1 MDLPEKRKEMG
12 GKPLTEK
19 LEIVAPDEMLAA
31 IEPAFD
37 PDDYVEAEGMR
48 MSGLFIEFSTH
59 LLRTVSDLTYFIKDN
74 VDVLADK
81 DITTIKEIMALLKS
95 ASAKLTAMSETY
107 DEAKMSNTDRKAL
120 KKLLEE

>member
-1 MDLPEKRKEMG
+1 MDLPEKRKEMEA
-12 GKPLTEK
+12 KPLTEK
-19 LEIVAPDEMLAA
+19 LEIIAPDEMLAA
-31 IEPAFD
+31 IEPTLD
-37 PDDYVEAEGMR
+37 PDDYVEAEGMKL
-48 MSGLFIEFSTH
+48 SGFFIQSSTD
-59 LLRTVSDLTYFIKDN
+59 LLSVVSELTYFVKEK

-81 DITTIKEIMALLKS
+81 DIATIKEIMASLKS

>member
-1 MDLPEKRKEMG
+1 MDLPEKRREMEA
-12 GKPLTEK
+12 KSPTEK
-19 LEIVAPDEMLAA
+19 LEIIAPDEMLAA
-31 IEPAFD
+31 IEPTLD
-37 PDDYVEAEGMR
+37 PDDYVEAEGMKL
-48 MSGLFIEFSTH
+48 SGVFIQFSTN
-59 LLRTVSDLTYFIKDN
+59 LLYPVSDLAHFIEDK

-81 DITTIKEIMALLKS
+81 DIATLKEIMASLKS